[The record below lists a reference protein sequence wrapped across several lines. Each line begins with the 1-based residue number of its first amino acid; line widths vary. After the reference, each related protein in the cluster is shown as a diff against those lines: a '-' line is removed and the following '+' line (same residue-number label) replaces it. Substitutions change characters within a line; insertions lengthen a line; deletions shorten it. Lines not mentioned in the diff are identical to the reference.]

1 MSALSAPKL
10 NAIQKE
16 NEVNEEEENHVD
28 LSSLTKA
35 ELLSYAAENGID
47 SVNGSMK
54 KADILNAIEESLE
67 G

>member
-1 MSALSAPKL
+1 M
-10 NAIQKE
+10 QKE

-35 ELLSYAAENGID
+35 ELLSYAAENEID

>member
-10 NAIQKE
+10 NAMQEE
-16 NEVNEEEENHVD
+16 NEVNEEEENPVD

-35 ELLSYAAENGID
+35 ELLSYAAEHGID

>member
-1 MSALSAPKL
+1 MSALSAPQNK
-10 NAIQKE
+10 AIF
-16 NEVNEEEENHVD
+16 EENKVSEETENPVD

>member
-10 NAIQKE
+10 NAMQKE

-35 ELLSYAAENGID
+35 ELLSYAAENEID

>member
-1 MSALSAPKL
+1 
-10 NAIQKE
+10 
-16 NEVNEEEENHVD
+16 
-28 LSSLTKA
+28 LTKA

>member
-10 NAIQKE
+10 NAMQEE
-16 NEVNEEEENHVD
+16 NEVNEEEENPVD

>member
-1 MSALSAPKL
+1 MSALSAPQR
-10 NAIQKE
+10 NAIFEE
-16 NEVNEEEENHVD
+16 NEVNEEEENPVD

-35 ELLSYAAENGID
+35 ELLSYAAENGIN